1 MEDYIGIY
9 DNYSGDAQYNQP
21 VSSIDKFFFSKTII
35 ILLCIEGHAGFNV
48 RFKDYILS
56 KNSFLIIGA
65 GIPFYY
71 TEKSDD
77 FRVNIIAVADTVFD
91 NMVQGLIRIYFQRIL
106 HERPLHQI
114 SGVKMEMC
122 CGIHGYLRKFILE
135 DDNFFKMQIIRN
147 YLNILFY
154 EACNIM
160 MHEPENALRK
170 DRHKEEVASKFIRL
184 IEQKRINTSEL
195 LSRAQTFIMQ
205 LSGVS
210 NVFTSK
216 NLLLS
221 GDGGSSRLR
230 NWFFPNNCGDLVVE
244 VSPGWKLLNEENFQ
258 QYTSKESAI
267 PFPLIFYGTGVT
279 QENINTPVTIDRIAP
294 TIAKS
299 IRIRAP
305 NACSASPLY

>member
-35 ILLCIEGHAGFNV
+35 ILLCTEGHAGFNV

-77 FRVNIIAVADTVFD
+77 FKVNIIAVADTVFD
-91 NMVQGLIRIYFQRIL
+91 KLVQGLIRIYFQRIL
-106 HERPLHQI
+106 HEKPLHQV

-122 CGIHGYLRKFILE
+122 CGIHGYLKKFILE

-184 IEQKRINTSEL
+184 IEQNIRSGRKVEYYARMMNLTPKY
-195 LSRAQTFIMQ
+195 LSSVIKAVTGRTASAWIDDYT
-205 LSGVS
+205 LAVAR
-210 NVFTSK
+210 
-216 NLLLS
+216 NLLRASDMSIQQISYDLGFATPS
-221 GDGGSSRLR
+221 HFAKFIKDNTGLTPKEVRARLE
-230 NWFFPNNCGDLVVE
+230 D
-244 VSPGWKLLNEENFQ
+244 
-258 QYTSKESAI
+258 
-267 PFPLIFYGTGVT
+267 
-279 QENINTPVTIDRIAP
+279 
-294 TIAKS
+294 
-299 IRIRAP
+299 
-305 NACSASPLY
+305 